1 MGIRFIYGRAGS
13 GKSTFCLNEIK
24 KKVTDWIWLYLSM
37 VFQFPLL
44 SLKILSLKV

>member
-24 KKVTDWIWLYLSM
+24 ERIKSGDTNKLIY
-37 VFQFPLL
+37 
-44 SLKILSLKV
+44 II